1 MKKLMALALALVM
14 CLSCLGATA
23 ETVTVNA
30 SLSIDEE
37 AILPMLQQ
45 KVGEIPNEQIAGLYQ
60 TIFTNALTLVDNLGG
75 RVVFSEEG
83 AQAELTLQDQAVVTL
98 LGARTEEGNVMVCDL
113 LPSYAILVPDDML
126 AQLSDGEETQET
138 QGMQE
143 MLSGLD
149 PQAITEAIAGP
160 LQTFAEGI
168 QAKMGVPEF
177 CQANFHGGV
186 FNVKV
191 PANITSREVITMVL
205 ELVQGVTRNEALAP
219 LLAQVAGDFDPSQI
233 DQMLENFSQLPD
245 EQLPELEMNYYLNS
259 ENSEDKY
266 VTVQAASQDQLLAI
280 ANGTVEGVTYCD
292 IWTGENI
299 YNSVEDLEA
308 AAADGSGKAS
318 VINIIV
324 VQNAEEGEAPEIVVS
339 VMATSNG
346 QFGGV
351 EVVAAQMEN
360 GFSACVQLYYMND
373 EAPLAQ
379 LDLVAAMGGEIA
391 PLPSLEGKTVISVAD
406 LTEENGQAISEALT
420 SDVQTYGLNNL
431 LATAAGIMPNEVVA
445 IMTAIQGLQ
454 SLAMGQP
461 ATVEGVNP

>member
-83 AQAELTLQDQAVVTL
+83 AQAELTLQDQAIVTL
-98 LGARTEEGNVMVCDL
+98 QSARTEEGNIMVCDL
-113 LPSYAILVPDDML
+113 LPSYAILMPDEML
-126 AQLSDGEETQET
+126 EQLSNSEETQET
-138 QGMQE
+138 QELQE

-149 PQAITEAIAGP
+149 PEAITETIAGP
-160 LQTFAEGI
+160 LKAFVESLPE
-168 QAKMGVPEF
+168 KMGEPEL
-177 CQANFHGGV
+177 CQVNFHGGV

-219 LLAQVAGDFDPSQI
+219 LLEQAAGDFDPSQI
-233 DQMLENFSQLPD
+233 DQMLENFAQLPD
-245 EQLPELEMNYYLNS
+245 EQLPELEVNFYFNS

-266 VTVQAASQDQLLAI
+266 VTAQVLTEDQLLAI
-280 ANGTVEGVTYCD
+280 AGGTVEGVTYCD

-308 AAADGSGKAS
+308 AAADGSGNAS
-318 VINIIV
+318 VMNIIV
-324 VQNAEEGEAPEIVVS
+324 VQNDEESEEPDIVVS

-346 QFGGV
+346 KFGGFELV
-351 EVVAAQMEN
+351 GTQIEN
-360 GFSACVQLYYMND
+360 GFSAYVELYYMND
-373 EAPLAQ
+373 EAPLAAFE
-379 LDLVAAMGGEIA
+379 LEVTKGGEIA

-420 SDVQTYGLNNL
+420 SDVQTYGINNL